1 MAVHRGTPAYRLEQM
16 SKTTDLPA
24 DRRDRKQTSRRRNKG
39 FEETHALLI
48 DTAVRLMSHKGAE
61 ALSLSEIARA
71 AGVNRT
77 TVYYHFDSRE
87 ALLTAVRD
95 WSAEQLAAAFVPSE
109 TAESRPR
116 FITRFVLEN
125 PEVVA
130 LWSKEFLAPGHV
142 AERYPRWHAM
152 VEDLRGQLSD
162 PCGDTEMD
170 AEAFAAML
178 LAGFMIGP
186 RVYRNSVRPELPLEE
201 CTDRLIKT
209 QLAMLQR
216 MGLTLGR

>member
-1 MAVHRGTPAYRLEQM
+1 MTKTMDVPAGQG
-16 SKTTDLPA
+16 
-24 DRRDRKQTSRRRNKG
+24 DRKQIARRRNKG
-39 FEETHALLI
+39 FEETHSLLI
-48 DTAVRLMSHKGAE
+48 NTAVRLMSDKGAE
-61 ALSLSEIARA
+61 ALSLSEIARE

-87 ALLTAVRD
+87 ALLTAVRE
-95 WSAEQLAAAFVPSE
+95 WSAEQLAAAFVPSD

-130 LWSKEFLAPGHV
+130 LWSKEFFAPGHV
-142 AERYPRWHAM
+142 AERYPRWDAM
-152 VEDLRGQLSD
+152 VQDLRSQFTNPRD
-162 PCGDTEMD
+162 NAEMD

-178 LAGFMIGP
+178 LTGFMIGP

-201 CTDRLIKT
+201 CTERLIKT
-209 QLAMLQR
+209 QLAMLRR